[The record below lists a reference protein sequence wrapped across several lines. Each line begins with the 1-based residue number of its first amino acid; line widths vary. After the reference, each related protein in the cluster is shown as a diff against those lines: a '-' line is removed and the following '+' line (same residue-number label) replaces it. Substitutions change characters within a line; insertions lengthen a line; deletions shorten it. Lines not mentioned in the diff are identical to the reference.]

1 MGGNVQ
7 VFNNLTSGAV
17 SAIAP
22 VGSFLNLTK
31 FVGGDQN
38 DIFNISGTGKRGIKS
53 IDGAGGTNSLDFGSW
68 DNLTASN
75 GTTTV
80 GIRVDLRPGQAYAT
94 PVNNEQ
100 TSSLS
105 NINNVYGTNQNDTLY
120 GNDLS
125 NVLYGSSGND
135 SIFGYGGNDILIG
148 DYGNDSLVGGNG
160 NDFLTGDHVDFYFS
174 DTNSV
179 EPAGVLPMEI
189 LLDVHQNGTA
199 NPWKTATTSPT
210 TFGLQATALSAA
222 SATSTSNYGDIS
234 VKGLTGVTT
243 ANGTLDGSNANT
255 TIFADYQLDTLT
267 DTSGLNYL
275 IYTAGVRNDS
285 TKLLDPTANDY
296 VPSSTIITRRR
307 YSRWNPWS

>member
-1 MGGNVQ
+1 MKGNVQ

-22 VGSFLNLTK
+22 VGSFLNLTN

-38 DIFNISGTGKRGIKS
+38 DIYNISGTGKRGIQS
-53 IDGAGGTNSLDFGSW
+53 IDGAGGTNSLNFGTW
-68 DNLTASN
+68 DNPTS
-75 GTTTV
+75 TTV
-80 GIRVDLRPGQAYAT
+80 GIRVDLRPAQNFAS
-94 PVNNEQ
+94 PINNEAVN
-100 TSSLS
+100 SVL
-105 NINNVYGTNQNDTLY
+105 NINNVYGTNTNDTFY

-135 SIFGYGGNDILIG
+135 SIYGYGGNDILIG
-148 DYGNDSLVGGNG
+148 DYGTDSLVGGNG
-160 NDFLTGDHVDFYFS
+160 NDFLTGDHVDFYFDISGS
-174 DTNSV
+174 DS
-179 EPAGVLPMEI
+179 AGVLPMEI

-222 SATSTSNYGDIS
+222 SATSTSNYGTIS
-234 VKGLTGVTT
+234 VKGLNGVQT
-243 ANGTLDGSNANT
+243 ANGTATSDV

-275 IYTAGVRNDS
+275 IATSGVKNAA
-285 TKLLDPTANDY
+285 TGLLDPTANDY
-296 VPSSTIITRRR
+296 VPTSTIVTRRR
-307 YSRWNPWS
+307 FSRWNPWS